1 MNSLWT
7 RQVTKLTNK
16 SHVCSCW
23 DPLRELASGSFSD
36 VFMDISWT
44 FHGHFMDISW
54 TFHGIMQPEWQGF
67 GDKSFENE
75 AIGDV
80 EVEGPFV
87 EFYGTMGLS
96 EN

>member
-1 MNSLWT
+1 
-7 RQVTKLTNK
+7 
-16 SHVCSCW
+16 
-23 DPLRELASGSFSD
+23 
-36 VFMDISWT
+36 MDISWT
-44 FHGHFMDISW
+44 FHGHF
-54 TFHGIMQPEWQGF
+54 MQPEWQGF

>member
-1 MNSLWT
+1 
-7 RQVTKLTNK
+7 
-16 SHVCSCW
+16 
-23 DPLRELASGSFSD
+23 
-36 VFMDISWT
+36 MDISWT

-80 EVEGPFV
+80 EVEGPLWSSMALWDCLRIKD
-87 EFYGTMGLS
+87 YINYIDIL
-96 EN
+96 

>member
-1 MNSLWT
+1 
-7 RQVTKLTNK
+7 
-16 SHVCSCW
+16 
-23 DPLRELASGSFSD
+23 
-36 VFMDISWT
+36 
-44 FHGHFMDISW
+44 MDISW

-75 AIGDV
+75 AMGDV